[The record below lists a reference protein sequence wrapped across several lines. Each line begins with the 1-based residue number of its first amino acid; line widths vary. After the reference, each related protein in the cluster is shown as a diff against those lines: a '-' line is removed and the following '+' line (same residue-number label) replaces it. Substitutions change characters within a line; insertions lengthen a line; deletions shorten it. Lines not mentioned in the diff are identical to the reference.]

1 MVLHYQPKV
10 SFVTGRIIGMES
22 LIRWKHARLGF
33 MDPDDFMPLLERT
46 GLIRPL
52 TYWSLK
58 AAIEQCARLNE
69 QGFNLRMAINLSP
82 RMISDLQL
90 PEQVTSLLDSSRVP
104 PEQITLEVL
113 ESAIMAY
120 PERTLDDITR
130 LDATGVLLSVD
141 DFGTGYS
148 SLSHLQKLPLDEM
161 KIDKSFVQDMDTNAN
176 DETIVRS
183 MIELAHNLG
192 LKVTAEGVET
202 PLIWDRLKAHGCD
215 LGQGF
220 LMGRPMPADELVRW
234 IRESKWGL
242 EKEG

>member
-1 MVLHYQPKV
+1 MISCL
-10 SFVTGRIIGMES
+10 S
-22 LIRWKHARLGF
+22 WN
-33 MDPDDFMPLLERT
+33 RT

-69 QGFNLRMAINLSP
+69 TGLNLRMAVNLSA

-90 PEQVTSLLDSSRVP
+90 PEQVTSFLDSCGVP
-104 PEQITLEVL
+104 PEQLPWRSLKAQLWPIR
-113 ESAIMAY
+113 SA
-120 PERTLDDITR
+120 PWTNVTR

-148 SLSHLQKLPLDEM
+148 SLSHLQKLPVDEL

-176 DETIVRS
+176 DATIVLS
-183 MIELAHNLG
+183 MIELAHNLE

-202 PLIWDRLKAHGCD
+202 QQIWDLLKSHGCD
-215 LGQGF
+215 LAQGY
-220 LMGRPMPADELVRW
+220 LMSKPMTIDELIRW
-234 IRESKWGL
+234 AKESRWGL